1 MIITNI
7 YYKKII
13 SYLLAESKKE
23 SSEWRNYYYGE
34 SDYDWNYQEF
44 IDAIEDRLNDY
55 GLEASEHNVLIVAK
69 HVYVITV
76 HDFAGNIDIAIA
88 DAVDDMAEEQS
99 TVQ

>member
-69 HVYVITV
+69 CVYVITV

>member
-34 SDYDWNYQEF
+34 SDYD
-44 IDAIEDRLNDY
+44 
-55 GLEASEHNVLIVAK
+55 LELSR
-69 HVYVITV
+69 VY
-76 HDFAGNIDIAIA
+76 
-88 DAVDDMAEEQS
+88 
-99 TVQ
+99 

>member
-7 YYKKII
+7 YYKKTI

-23 SSEWRNYYYGE
+23 SSKWRNYYYGE
-34 SDYDWNYQEF
+34 SD
-44 IDAIEDRLNDY
+44 
-55 GLEASEHNVLIVAK
+55 
-69 HVYVITV
+69 YVITV

-88 DAVDDMAEEQS
+88 DAVDYMAEEQS